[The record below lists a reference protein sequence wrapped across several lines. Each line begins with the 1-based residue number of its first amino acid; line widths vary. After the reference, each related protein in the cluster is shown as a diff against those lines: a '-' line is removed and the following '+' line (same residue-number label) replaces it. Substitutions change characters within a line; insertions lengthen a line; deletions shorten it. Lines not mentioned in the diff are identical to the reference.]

1 MKPLLAILLCLFV
14 LPSCAALKRAGYT
27 AAGAGGGAV
36 AGAAVGGPVGAG
48 VGAAAGAVA
57 AQAVGE
63 SQELRDGDLVGEGAA
78 VKYVTRYVPQPFIP
92 TWLWIAVAG
101 VLVWLKGHHLLR
113 FLKTFNPSTLL
124 GTMLPSW
131 AQKKIVKTSTEEQ

>member
-1 MKPLLAILLCLFV
+1 MKHLPRYVFLSCV
-14 LPSCAALKRAGYT
+14 LVCVAACAALRRAGYT
-27 AAGAGGGAV
+27 AGGAGAGAV

-78 VKYVTRYVPQPFIP
+78 VKYVTREVPVNHVPSLFWWALI
-92 TWLWIAVAG
+92 G
-101 VLVWLKGHHLLR
+101 VFAWLKGHHILR
-113 FLKTFNPSTLL
+113 AFKDRYPIAVIR
-124 GTMLPSW
+124 TMLPSW
-131 AQKKIVKTSTEEQ
+131 AFSKKSEPS